1 MKSILQVCA
10 FGAPNPGNF
19 MASLIQLQGKMH
31 EEGYETIYAFPEKAR
46 GKEWCRNLAKTNK
59 VYFLPEAKAR
69 ILPKTYRIFRQ
80 IYKEN
85 QIQILHSH
93 FELYDVPATITAP
106 KNVKVFWH
114 LHDALKENYEKGSFS
129 RKLLTRIQYGN
140 LGKRAV
146 LLSVSKEHAH
156 FANKLGFNKNQI
168 LYFPNGINTKR
179 IRPISK
185 LNDAFQ
191 FLMFGWDVK
200 RKGVDLAVEAMNRL
214 NSKQVVIKIVGE
226 KECQAYLMRH
236 QVPGIIYQKP
246 VKDVNEL
253 YSQAAGFLHISR
265 AEGLSYALLEAI
277 YAGLPIICSD
287 IPENLFAKE
296 FRNIIFVKSGN
307 SNEIVN
313 AIKKMVIEY
322 DTYTKENMEHNQEII
337 EKKYSLDS
345 WCKKLLKLYLNL
357 R

>member
-19 MASLIQLQGKMH
+19 MASLIQLQGKMQ

-179 IRPISK
+179 ITPISK
-185 LNDAFQ
+185 LNDTFQ

-226 KECQAYLMRH
+226 KECRDYLMRK
-236 QVPGIIYQKP
+236 QTSGIVYQKP
-246 VKDVNEL
+246 VKDVNKL
-253 YSQAAGFLHISR
+253 YEQVRGFLHISR
-265 AEGLSYALLEAI
+265 AEGLSYALLEVI
-277 YAGLPIICSD
+277 YAGLPVICSD
-287 IPENLFAKE
+287 IPENEFAKE
-296 FRNIIFVKSGN
+296 FRNVFFVANENIDEIIYTL
-307 SNEIVN
+307 NEICTQFKYSLED
-313 AIKKMVIEY
+313 AEY
-322 DTYTKENMEHNQEII
+322 NRKII
-337 EKKYSLDS
+337 DKKYSLDF
-345 WCKKLLKLYLNL
+345 WCSKLIEIYMKCL
-357 R
+357 

>member
-19 MASLIQLQGKMH
+19 IASLIQLQRIMK
-31 EEGYETIYAFPEKAR
+31 EKRYETVYAFPEKAR
-46 GKEWCRNLAKTNK
+46 DKEWCRNLAKTNK

-69 ILPKTYRIFRQ
+69 ILPKTYRIFKQ
-80 IYKEN
+80 IYREN

-93 FELYDVPATITAP
+93 FELYDIPATITAP

-140 LGKRAV
+140 LGKRAT
-146 LLSVSKEHAH
+146 LLSVSKEHAQ
-156 FANKLGFNKNQI
+156 FANELGFDKNQI
-168 LYFPNGINTKR
+168 VYFPNGINTKR
-179 IRPISK
+179 IIPVNK
-185 LNDAFQ
+185 LNDTFQ
-191 FLMFGWDVK
+191 FLMFGWDIK

-214 NSKQVVIKIVGE
+214 DSKQIVIKIVGE
-226 KECQAYLMRH
+226 KKCQDYLIKH

-246 VKDVNEL
+246 VKDVNKL
-253 YSQAAGFLHISR
+253 YGQAAGFLHISR

-287 IPENLFAKE
+287 IPENLFARE
-296 FRNIIFVKSGN
+296 FRNIIFVKKDN
-307 SNEIVN
+307 YNEIVN
-313 AIKKMVIEY
+313 AIKKLITEYNKYTEENVEYNQKLIER
-322 DTYTKENMEHNQEII
+322 
-337 EKKYSLDS
+337 KYSLDS
-345 WCKKLLKLYLNL
+345 WCNKLLKLYFNL
-357 R
+357 K